1 MKTDKVIYPLLLVVC
16 LYLLPTV
23 GCITGTLHQS
33 PPSQTLRSQKEPY
46 SSYHPTQVP
55 YEINGIWYYPIPSS
69 QGFVEEGIASW
80 YGKEFHGR
88 PTANGEPYDMH
99 AVTAAHKTLPLETHV
114 KVTHKKNGRSIIV
127 RVNDRGPFVSGRIID
142 LSCRAAEQ
150 LDMIGPGTA
159 RVKVEAVQLALQ
171 HQVDGETHWEPEPVP
186 DFRHGT
192 FTIQVGAFKTL
203 YNAIILQKKLLD
215 EDKTAHLYTGT
226 YQRDGYYRVQVGKFN
241 DLIEAHLTAAQL
253 EVRGFDR
260 TMVVAMDSNNE
271 TSDEERGQNKI
282 E

>member
-1 MKTDKVIYPLLLVVC
+1 MPEVLLKKNKTYFIFFLLSIC
-16 LYLLPTV
+16 LSISLGN
-23 GCITGTLHQS
+23 GCS
-33 PPSQTLRSQKEPY
+33 NAVKDAKELNH
-46 SSYHPTQVP
+46 SSYHPTQMP
-55 YEINGIWYYPIPSS
+55 YEINGIWYYPILSS

-186 DFRHGT
+186 DFSHGK

-203 YNAIILQKKLLD
+203 YNAIILQRKLLD
-215 EDKTAHLYTGT
+215 KDKTARLYTGT

-241 DLIEAHLTAAQL
+241 DLIEAHLTAAQF
-253 EVRGFDR
+253 EESGFDGA
-260 TMVVAMDSNNE
+260 MVVAMDSDNE
-271 TSDEERGQNKI
+271 TSDEERGQHKI